1 MFLRNVGVRL
11 KDHTESQ
18 SPRPQ
23 SEHGLSWF
31 LFDLLF
37 NPEDGRYIPPKRR
50 YIAELHGIA
59 TQKNALFIVYYI
71 LAVTNMAV
79 V

>member
-1 MFLRNVGVRL
+1 MFLRNIGVLL

-18 SPRPQ
+18 SPRPP
-23 SEHGLSWF
+23 SEHCLSWF
-31 LFDLLF
+31 F

-50 YIAELHGIA
+50 SLAELHGIA
-59 TQKNALFIVYYI
+59 TQKNTLFIIYYI